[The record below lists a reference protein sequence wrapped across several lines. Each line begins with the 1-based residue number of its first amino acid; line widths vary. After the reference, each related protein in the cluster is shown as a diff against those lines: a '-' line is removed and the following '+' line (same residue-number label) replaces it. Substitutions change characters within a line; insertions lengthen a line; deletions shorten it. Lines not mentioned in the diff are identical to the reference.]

1 MPLEPRLDLV
11 VGEEGDVAGVR
22 HRQDL
27 PVLQQARP
35 GLQKEKD
42 GGEMWSEKM

>member
-1 MPLEPRLDLV
+1 MSLESGLDLV

-35 GLQKEKD
+35 RLQKKKD
-42 GGEMWSEKM
+42 VEMWSEKV